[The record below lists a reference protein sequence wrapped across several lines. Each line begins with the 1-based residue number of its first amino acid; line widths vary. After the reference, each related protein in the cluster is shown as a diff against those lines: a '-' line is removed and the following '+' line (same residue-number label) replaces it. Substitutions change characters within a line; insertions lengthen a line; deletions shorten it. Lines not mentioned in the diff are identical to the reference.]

1 MQILK
6 PANFQGRLERV
17 RLLRDYQGDA
27 LKAGRLLAGEEVEL
41 SHGDAEYLVVGGY
54 AERLGAVPTVALGD
68 EQPEVVVE
76 AVAFGDE
83 PKLAAAAEVEKP
95 AVTRVGVTFSE
106 EQRETIAEIVA
117 MAEAPEAEKPAPRK
131 RAKKSE
137 AANESD

>member
-41 SHGDAEYLVVGGY
+41 SHGDAEYLVVGDY
-54 AERLGAVPTVALGD
+54 AERLDAVPTTALGD
-68 EQPEVVVE
+68 VQPEAVVE

-83 PKLAAAAEVEKP
+83 QEDVPEV
-95 AVTRVGVTFSE
+95 V
-106 EQRETIAEIVA
+106 
-117 MAEAPEAEKPAPRK
+117 KPAPRK

-137 AANESD
+137 AVDEAN